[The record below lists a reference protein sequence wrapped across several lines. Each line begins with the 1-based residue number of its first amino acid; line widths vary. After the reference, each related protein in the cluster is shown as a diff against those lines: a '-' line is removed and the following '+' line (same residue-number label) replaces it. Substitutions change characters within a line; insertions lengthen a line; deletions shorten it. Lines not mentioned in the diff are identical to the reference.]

1 MNERMANV
9 READM
14 ISGREAAA
22 LLPGVTY
29 TTLMRW
35 AREGEIPSTQY
46 VKRGK
51 RMFARADVLAMR
63 GKETLKSS
71 VTAKDTSAYESEL
84 PGQRRL
90 PV

>member
-1 MNERMANV
+1 MANV

-63 GKETLKSS
+63 DKEALKST
-71 VTAKDTSAYESEL
+71 VTTEDTSVYDSEV
-84 PGQRRL
+84 PGQGRL

>member
-1 MNERMANV
+1 MDERMANV

-63 GKETLKSS
+63 DKETLKSS
-71 VTAKDTSAYESEL
+71 VTTEDASAYKSEL
-84 PGQRRL
+84 PGQGRL

>member
-1 MNERMANV
+1 MDERMANV

-29 TTLMRW
+29 TTLMSW
-35 AREGEIPSTQY
+35 ARESEIPSTQY

-63 GKETLKSS
+63 GKETFRSS
-71 VTAKDTSAYESEL
+71 VTADDASAYESEL
-84 PGQRRL
+84 PGQGRL

>member
-1 MNERMANV
+1 MTNV

-35 AREGEIPSTQY
+35 AREGAIPSTQY

-51 RMFARADVLAMR
+51 RMFARTDVLAMR
-63 GKETLKSS
+63 DKEALRPA
-71 VTAKDTSAYESEL
+71 VTAEGTSAYESEIR
-84 PGQRRL
+84 GQGRL